1 MFKSYRHDI
10 PKRIMHIS
18 MHGKYMYL
26 HKGFLSLITD
36 DTTERCLNG
45 GERFGS
51 SFVVS
56 RRPAKGPLV
65 QRRPGLGVLSIGVDE
80 QHRYKCCGTVR
91 RRLEPQ
97 LRCD

>member
-1 MFKSYRHDI
+1 
-10 PKRIMHIS
+10 

-26 HKGFLSLITD
+26 HKEFLFLITD

-45 GERFGS
+45 GGKFGS

-56 RRPAKGPLV
+56 RRPAKGPFV
-65 QRRPGLGVLSIGVDE
+65 QRRPGLGVLSITVDE
-80 QHRYKCCGTVR
+80 QCCGTVR
-91 RRLEPQ
+91 RRLELQ